1 MYAVNTYEQIERQ
14 ERELNENHII
24 ILLFVRPTSVGAQ
37 EIINEFSYLHHDS
50 REYCSIYA
58 VGYTDGPNEFGYSR
72 KVEGVDGVAWYYSD
86 KEFIDFKEKIGKR
99 IKWRY
104 SGENELIVLQSNIDG
119 KNILNFQ
126 NYVAI
131 NISEGLRQ
139 EYICSYQNFM
149 ESLIESSK
157 SEVEASTAINRA
169 TRLSIKK
176 VAIESLRSI
185 KRIPAPIEKVIEN
198 KIFYKTAH
206 NHL

>member
-1 MYAVNTYEQIERQ
+1 MYAVNTYEQIECQ
-14 ERELNENHII
+14 ENKLNENHII
-24 ILLFVRPTSVGAQ
+24 VLLFVRPTSTGAR
-37 EIINEFSYLHHDS
+37 EIINEFSYIHHDS
-50 REYCSIYA
+50 RKFCSIYA
-58 VGYTDGPNEFGYSR
+58 VGYTDDPNEFEYSR
-72 KVEGVDGVAWYYSD
+72 KIEGVDGAAWYYSD
-86 KEFIDFKEKIGKR
+86 KEFIDFKEKLGKR

-131 NISEGLRQ
+131 NISEALRQ
-139 EYICSYQNFM
+139 KYICSYQSFM

-157 SEVEASTAINRA
+157 SEVEASNAINRA

-185 KRIPAPIEKVIEN
+185 NRIPTPLEEIIEN
-198 KIFYKTAH
+198 KLFYKTAH
-206 NHL
+206 DYF

>member
-14 ERELNENHII
+14 ERELNENNII
-24 ILLFVRPTSVGAQ
+24 TLLSMIPTSVGAH
-37 EIINEFSYLHHDS
+37 ESINEFSYLHHDS

-58 VGYTDGPNEFGYSR
+58 IGYTDGPNEFGYSR

-86 KEFIDFKEKIGKR
+86 KEFIDFKEKLGKR

-157 SEVEASTAINRA
+157 SEVEASNAINRT
-169 TRLSIKK
+169 TRLNIRNITIESLKSIKK
-176 VAIESLRSI
+176 
-185 KRIPAPIEKVIEN
+185 IPAPIKKIIGN
-198 KIFYKTAH
+198 KIFYKSAR

>member
-58 VGYTDGPNEFGYSR
+58 VGYSR

-86 KEFIDFKEKIGKR
+86 KEFIDFKEKLGKR

-157 SEVEASTAINRA
+157 SEVEASKAINSA
-169 TRLSIKK
+169 TRLNIKN

-198 KIFYKTAH
+198 KIFYKTAR